1 MSSGDFESVN
11 DSNKKQAPALYAV
24 MSAVSDRVP
33 GYSRCRDALS
43 EFLTLTTSSQSDPEK
58 KVYIN
63 QPTFPLN
70 RVHCL
75 LKTEVKQYICLC
87 LYSQRQQPFTGSQ
100 SKRPRKSNGNI
111 IEWLLEQDNWG
122 SDRAPR
128 PEVVMECRHLFTCQ
142 SKLKSAFPE
151 GAVCQNSCIQ
161 FFITCNQI

>member
-33 GYSRCRDALS
+33 GYSRWRDALS

-75 LKTEVKQYICLC
+75 LKTEVIFCVYILRDSSLLLVLKANGLGSRTETSSSGCWTRIIGGQTEPRGQRWSWSADICL
-87 LYSQRQQPFTGSQ
+87 RV
-100 SKRPRKSNGNI
+100 RVN
-111 IEWLLEQDNWG
+111 
-122 SDRAPR
+122 
-128 PEVVMECRHLFTCQ
+128 
-142 SKLKSAFPE
+142 
-151 GAVCQNSCIQ
+151 
-161 FFITCNQI
+161 